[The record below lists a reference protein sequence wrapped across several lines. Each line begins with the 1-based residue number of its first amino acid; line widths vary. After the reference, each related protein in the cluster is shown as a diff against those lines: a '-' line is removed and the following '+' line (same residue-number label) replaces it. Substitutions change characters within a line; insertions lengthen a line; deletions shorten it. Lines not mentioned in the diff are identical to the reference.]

1 MKRFRPLKQELTA
14 ATVAI
19 VLLTAILN
27 LAIGIFSSYRSLTKN
42 VEADLKS
49 ISQTAKVAIN
59 SSLDSMKIN
68 IRSAAKSDMI
78 GKSGVTRTAVLAMLD
93 QQKQRLGY
101 KTLSL
106 VTSDGAI
113 ISSDES
119 LNGKN
124 VAGQTYFKKALDGS
138 TFISSTT
145 YSPDKKLCVVI
156 CTPVANNNNFKGIL
170 MATLDFQTY
179 SQIIKGITI
188 GKTGNVFI
196 LDKDGTMIANV
207 RPALVEKRQNFIQF
221 AEKDS
226 SYASAAALYKQ
237 MIAGKSGLGTYAY
250 KSGKRI
256 CYYAPLK
263 NTNGWSFGVVAPISE
278 MTSSI
283 WITVIGLAV
292 SSLLCILLGILLAS
306 MLTKSIAAPIS
317 IVSHR
322 LNLLAKGDLQTDTVK
337 VQARDETGLLASSLN
352 QTIMTLR
359 RYIAEITRVLHE
371 IAQGNMQV
379 KVQQKFVGDFIPIQ
393 ESLSAII
400 QSLKDILTDITR
412 ASEQIATGSAQVSDG
427 AQSLAQ
433 GSTKQARSVEEL
445 SASMTEIAGQSKGT
459 AQHAA
464 GASTSVGEVRAE
476 IENSNR
482 HMEEMVN
489 AMSQIEESS
498 SRIEKINKTIEE
510 IAFQTNILALNAAV
524 EAARAGEAGK
534 GFSVVADEV
543 RNLANKSE
551 AAVKETAAL
560 IHSSTEQ
567 IQQGTQT
574 ADETAQLLRQV
585 VKSIQTVSDNVD
597 RISQVSRQQ
606 AEQIDQV
613 QASAAQISSVVQT
626 NSGTAEESAAASE
639 ELSGQSQ
646 ALKAL
651 VGKFRL

>member
-49 ISQTAKVAIN
+49 ISQTAEVAIN

-78 GKSGVTRTAVLAMLD
+78 GKSGITRTAVLAMLD
-93 QQKQRLGY
+93 QQKQQLGY

-106 VTSDGAI
+106 VTSDGTI
-113 ISSDES
+113 ISKDKA

-124 VAGQTYFKKALDGS
+124 VAGQTYFKKALGGS

-145 YSPDKKLCVVI
+145 YGPDKKLCAII
-156 CTPVANNNNFKGIL
+156 CTPVVNNNNFKGIL
-170 MATLDFQTY
+170 MATLDSQTY
-179 SQIIKGITI
+179 SQIINGIII

-237 MIAGKSGLGTYAY
+237 MTAGKSGLGTYAY
-250 KSGKRI
+250 ENGKRI

-263 NTNGWSFGVVAPISE
+263 NTNGWSFGVVAPVSE

-292 SSLLCILLGILLAS
+292 SSLLCILLG
-306 MLTKSIAAPIS
+306 
-317 IVSHR
+317 V
-322 LNLLAKGDLQTDTVK
+322 
-337 VQARDETGLLASSLN
+337 LLASSLN